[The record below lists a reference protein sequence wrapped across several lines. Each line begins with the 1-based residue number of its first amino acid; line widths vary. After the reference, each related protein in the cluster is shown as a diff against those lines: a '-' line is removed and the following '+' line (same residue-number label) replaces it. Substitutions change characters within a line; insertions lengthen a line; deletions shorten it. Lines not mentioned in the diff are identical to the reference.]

1 MKSEDRIVELLAESL
16 KRQDQMVEEMK
27 GMRSSI
33 ENLDNRMERVE
44 NGVLSVVNSMNSLAD
59 LVKVALDRTQR
70 IDELADKIRRLEKHT
85 GLE

>member
-1 MKSEDRIVELLAESL
+1 MKNEDRIVELLAESL

-44 NGVLSVVNSMNSLAD
+44 NGILSVVNSMNSLAD